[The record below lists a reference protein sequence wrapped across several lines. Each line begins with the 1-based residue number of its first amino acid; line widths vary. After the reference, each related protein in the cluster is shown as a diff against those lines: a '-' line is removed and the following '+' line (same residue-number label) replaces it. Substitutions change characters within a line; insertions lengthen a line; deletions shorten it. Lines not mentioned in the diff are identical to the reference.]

1 MSAVSGAWQAPWRA
15 LGALGRELAAEWAAQ
30 DVRAALCQLLLL
42 WLGLSLLGVR
52 LAWRAY
58 GGAVAALCYRTG
70 PAARRAPAPATG
82 TGSGLS
88 PGPARPRAHSLSPA
102 GPAGRNGAAERP
114 CPPRPVQP
122 REHPPQLHL
131 QTSKPQ

>member
-1 MSAVSGAWQAPWRA
+1 MAAPVPWEAPWRA

-70 PAARRAPAPATG
+70 PAARRPPGPGPATG
-82 TGSGLS
+82 

-102 GPAGRNGAAERP
+102 GPPGRDGAAERH
-114 CPPRPVQP
+114 CPPREGSTAELAKTH
-122 REHPPQLHL
+122 RE
-131 QTSKPQ
+131 

>member
-1 MSAVSGAWQAPWRA
+1 MMAAGGWEAPWKA

-58 GGAVAALCYRTG
+58 GGAVAALCYR
-70 PAARRAPAPATG
+70 PAARRPPGTATG
-82 TGSGLS
+82 TGTGA
-88 PGPARPRAHSLSPA
+88 GIARPRAHSLSPA
-102 GPAGRNGAAERP
+102 GPAGRNGAAERH
-114 CPPRPVQP
+114 CPPREGPP
-122 REHPPQLHL
+122 AEPGKTHRE
-131 QTSKPQ
+131 

>member
-1 MSAVSGAWQAPWRA
+1 AAMSVAGPWQGPWRA

-58 GGAVAALCYRTG
+58 GGAVA
-70 PAARRAPAPATG
+70 
-82 TGSGLS
+82 
-88 PGPARPRAHSLSPA
+88 
-102 GPAGRNGAAERP
+102 
-114 CPPRPVQP
+114 
-122 REHPPQLHL
+122 
-131 QTSKPQ
+131 

>member
-1 MSAVSGAWQAPWRA
+1 MAAAAAAAGWQAPWRA

-30 DVRAALCQLLLL
+30 DVRAVLCQLLLL

-70 PAARRAPAPATG
+70 PAARRPPGTG
-82 TGSGLS
+82 TGLG
-88 PGPARPRAHSLSPA
+88 PGPASGPGPAPGRPRAHSLSPA
-102 GPAGRNGAAERP
+102 GPAGRNGAAERH
-114 CPPRPVQP
+114 CPPREGLAAEPAKTH
-122 REHPPQLHL
+122 RE
-131 QTSKPQ
+131 

>member
-1 MSAVSGAWQAPWRA
+1 MAAAGWQAPWRA
-15 LGALGRELAAEWAAQ
+15 LAALGRELAAEWAAQ

-70 PAARRAPAPATG
+70 PAARRATG
-82 TGSGLS
+82 TGTG
-88 PGPARPRAHSLSPA
+88 RPRAHSLSPA
-102 GPAGRNGAAERP
+102 GPAGRNGAAAERH
-114 CPPRPVQP
+114 CPPR
-122 REHPPQLHL
+122 
-131 QTSKPQ
+131 

>member
-1 MSAVSGAWQAPWRA
+1 MSVAGPWQGLWRA

-70 PAARRAPAPATG
+70 PAARRTPG
-82 TGSGLS
+82 TG
-88 PGPARPRAHSLSPA
+88 PGPGTASGPAAARPRAHSLSPA
-102 GPAGRNGAAERP
+102 GPAGRNGAAERY
-114 CPPRPVQP
+114 CPPR
-122 REHPPQLHL
+122 
-131 QTSKPQ
+131 

>member
-1 MSAVSGAWQAPWRA
+1 MSAAGWQAPWRA

-70 PAARRAPAPATG
+70 PAAARRPPGTG
-82 TGSGLS
+82 TGLGPGAASG
-88 PGPARPRAHSLSPA
+88 PGPGPAPARPRAHSLSPA
-102 GPAGRNGAAERP
+102 GPAGRNGAAERH
-114 CPPRPVQP
+114 CPPREGLAAEPVKTH
-122 REHPPQLHL
+122 RE
-131 QTSKPQ
+131 

>member
-1 MSAVSGAWQAPWRA
+1 MSAGWQAPWRA

-42 WLGLSLLGVR
+42 WLCLSLLGVR

-70 PAARRAPAPATG
+70 PSARRG
-82 TGSGLS
+82 TG
-88 PGPARPRAHSLSPA
+88 PEPARPRAHSFSPA
-102 GPAGRNGAAERP
+102 GRAGRNGTGERH
-114 CPPRPVQP
+114 CPPRDGLATEPGKTH
-122 REHPPQLHL
+122 RE
-131 QTSKPQ
+131 

>member
-1 MSAVSGAWQAPWRA
+1 AAMAAAGEWQSPWLALVS
-15 LGALGRELAAEWAAQ
+15 LGRELAAEWAAQ

-70 PAARRAPAPATG
+70 PTARRPPSTG
-82 TGSGLS
+82 TAS
-88 PGPARPRAHSLSPA
+88 GPARSRAHSLSPA
-102 GPAGRNGAAERP
+102 GPAGRNGGGERH
-114 CPPRPVQP
+114 CPPR
-122 REHPPQLHL
+122 
-131 QTSKPQ
+131 

>member
-1 MSAVSGAWQAPWRA
+1 MAAAAAGAWQSPWRA
-15 LGALGRELAAEWAAQ
+15 LVALGRELAAEWAAQ

-70 PAARRAPAPATG
+70 PTARR
-82 TGSGLS
+82 
-88 PGPARPRAHSLSPA
+88 PA
-102 GPAGRNGAAERP
+102 GTVSGEGSAAE
-114 CPPRPVQP
+114 PVKTH
-122 REHPPQLHL
+122 RE
-131 QTSKPQ
+131 

>member
-1 MSAVSGAWQAPWRA
+1 MSAAVAASWQAPWRA

-42 WLGLSLLGVR
+42 WLGLSLLGVC

-70 PAARRAPAPATG
+70 PAARRPPGTGAGLGLSTG
-82 TGSGLS
+82 TTSGS
-88 PGPARPRAHSLSPA
+88 ARPRAHSLSPA
-102 GPAGRNGAAERP
+102 SPAGRNGGAERHYPPREGPAAE
-114 CPPRPVQP
+114 PVKTH
-122 REHPPQLHL
+122 RE
-131 QTSKPQ
+131 

>member
-1 MSAVSGAWQAPWRA
+1 MAAAGWQVPWRS
-15 LGALGRELAAEWAAQ
+15 LGALSRELAAEWAAQ

-70 PAARRAPAPATG
+70 PAARRPPG
-82 TGSGLS
+82 LGSGLG
-88 PGPARPRAHSLSPA
+88 PGTASGPAPARPRAHSLSPA
-102 GPAGRNGAAERP
+102 SPAGRNGAAERH
-114 CPPRPVQP
+114 CAP
-122 REHPPQLHL
+122 REGSAAELAKTHRE
-131 QTSKPQ
+131 

>member
-1 MSAVSGAWQAPWRA
+1 MAALPVWEVPWRA
-15 LGALGRELAAEWAAQ
+15 LGALGRELAADWAAQ

-58 GGAVAALCYRTG
+58 GGAVAALCYRPG
-70 PAARRAPAPATG
+70 PAARRAPGPG
-82 TGSGLS
+82 PGPGPS

-102 GPAGRNGAAERP
+102 GPPGRNGAAERH
-114 CPPRPVQP
+114 CPPREGSTAELSKTH
-122 REHPPQLHL
+122 RE
-131 QTSKPQ
+131 

>member
-1 MSAVSGAWQAPWRA
+1 QDPRLHPTALSGLPA

-58 GGAVAALCYRTG
+58 GGAVAALCYR
-70 PAARRAPAPATG
+70 PAARRP
-82 TGSGLS
+82 
-88 PGPARPRAHSLSPA
+88 PGPGPPA
-102 GPAGRNGAAERP
+102 EPGKTH
-114 CPPRPVQP
+114 
-122 REHPPQLHL
+122 RE
-131 QTSKPQ
+131 

>member
-1 MSAVSGAWQAPWRA
+1 EDHTCDTDTSWALPVTMRGA

-42 WLGLSLLGVR
+42 WLCLSLLGVR

-70 PAARRAPAPATG
+70 PSARRG
-82 TGSGLS
+82 TGPEDGLATE
-88 PGPARPRAHSLSPA
+88 PGKTH
-102 GPAGRNGAAERP
+102 
-114 CPPRPVQP
+114 
-122 REHPPQLHL
+122 RE
-131 QTSKPQ
+131 